1 MTFYLIICESF
12 NSVILEA
19 REKLIVS
26 MLEDIHIYLME
37 RWDTN
42 SKKVVAWEGSVLAN
56 IKKRLMLESRNTNN
70 WLPRYCFG
78 FLGCICMIF

>member
-1 MTFYLIICESF
+1 
-12 NSVILEA
+12 
-19 REKLIVS
+19 
-26 MLEDIHIYLME
+26 ME

-70 WLPRYCFG
+70 WLPRMARDHLFEVILITQLEDK
-78 FLGCICMIF
+78 FTMNLQTQE

>member
-42 SKKVVAWEGSVLAN
+42 SKKVVAWEGSVLPN
-56 IKKRLMLESRNTNN
+56 IKKKKEKKRLRLESMNTNN

-78 FLGCICMIF
+78 FLG